1 MSSPSPTRAAVYV
14 RVSSDDQVEGTSLD
28 TQRERCEAYAAAQ
41 GWTVTGV
48 YADEGVSG
56 ARTSRPALDR
66 LLADCEAGRVDVVVV
81 LKSDRLSRS
90 QAHLLTTVERLTGW
104 RVRFASV
111 TEPFD
116 TGTVAGDAMLGML
129 STFAQMERGLI
140 RERTLAGRAARVRD
154 GGWGGG
160 DWAPYGYRVVGTGR
174 DAHLEVDPGEAAT
187 IRQAVAF
194 VLDHGLTTGQAAV
207 RLNAL
212 GMRPRK
218 VPTWTAWNLRTR
230 LDRGQWDGTWTWG
243 KPGQQS
249 VPVPITQAVE
259 PVLTPQRS
267 AALRAWLD
275 ATASS
280 RGNRGEHP
288 LSGRL
293 LCACGATMYGMTRAG
308 RKRRYHCSHAKPD
321 PRRTG
326 TCDQPTV
333 LADAADDAVWAE
345 VVGLLADPDR
355 LMAMARERLGMLHDA
370 QEVAA
375 DALGDADATVERTQ
389 AALSRAVA
397 RCIAL
402 GLDDATTAAT
412 VAHLRAEHLAA
423 VEHRQTVAA
432 IRQEATQAQER
443 MTTAQRLAEVARDRL
458 VSADATLRG
467 KVLGLL
473 DVRAQVVSHDGRDLH
488 LRVTGSVAHDL
499 LLEGVAPTAL
509 ATGSR

>member
-1 MSSPSPTRAAVYV
+1 MTTTTRAAIYA
-14 RVSSDDQVEGTSLD
+14 RVSSADQVQGTSLD
-28 TQRERCEAYAAAQ
+28 TQQERCEAYAAAQ
-41 GWTVTGV
+41 GWEVVGHYV
-48 YADEGVSG
+48 DEGVSG
-56 ARTSRPALDR
+56 AKASRPALDR
-66 LLADCEAGRVDVVVV
+66 LLADVRSGRVGAVIVAK
-81 LKSDRLSRS
+81 LDRLGRS
-90 QAHLLTTVERLTGW
+90 MRHLSPLIGELDDQGVALVSVADNFDSSTPSGRM
-104 RVRFASV
+104 VRN
-111 TEPFD
+111 
-116 TGTVAGDAMLGML
+116 MLG
-129 STFAQMERGLI
+129 SVAEFERDLI

-160 DWAPYGYRVVGTGR
+160 DWAPYGYRVAGAGR

-187 IRQAVAF
+187 IRQAVTF

-212 GMRPRK
+212 GMTPRK
-218 VPTWTAWNLRTR
+218 VPTWTAWNLRTC
-230 LDRGQWDGTWTWG
+230 LGRGQWGGTWTWG

-249 VPVPITQAVE
+249 VPQPITQAVE
-259 PVLTPQRS
+259 PILDPERF

-293 LCACGATMYGMTRAG
+293 LCACGATMYGMSRAG

-333 LADAADDAVWAE
+333 LADAADDAVWGE

-370 QEVAA
+370 QEVTA
-375 DALGDADATVERTQ
+375 DALGDADAAVDRAQ

-432 IRQEATQAQER
+432 IRQEATRARER

-458 VSADATLRG
+458 VSADATLRA

-473 DVRAQVVSHDGRDLH
+473 DVRAQIVSHDGRDIH

-499 LLEGVAPTAL
+499 LLEGLAPTAL
-509 ATGSR
+509 ATGSP